1 MVGKSVFVIKWD
13 TSPFLL
19 IMDGLFDFFKVQ
31 HYKTRHFEVTT
42 SFFEAIKVITREQ
55 NGLDRKPVV
64 SSLAPANV
72 KNLLFQ
78 DNLTSFENFSVHGAS
93 LVSLK
98 TSLDVMIDC
107 FMEKEY
113 IEVLGAKESSGC
125 FSLKKSKK
133 H

>member
-1 MVGKSVFVIKWD
+1 MVVKSVFVKKWAI
-13 TSPFLL
+13 SPFLL
-19 IMDGLFDFFKVQ
+19 IKDGLFVISKVQ
-31 HYKTRHFEVTT
+31 QYKRRHFQVTT
-42 SFFEAIKVITREQ
+42 SHSEAFKIISREQ

-72 KNLLFQ
+72 KNLLVQ
-78 DNLTSFENFSVHGAS
+78 DNLKSFETFSVHGAS

-113 IEVLGAKESSGC
+113 IEGIR
-125 FSLKKSKK
+125 
-133 H
+133 